1 MWIKELFIKN
11 FGKFSNK
18 KIELSSGINLI
29 YGENESGKSTMH
41 TFIRSCLYGMRKM
54 RGRAAKKDDFSR
66 YQPWENGNYYAG
78 SLRFVCGNKIFR
90 LERDFMKGTEGG
102 KLVCETDGE
111 LLSLENGDLNMLL
124 GDVGET
130 AFLNTVC
137 IGQLKNETDEGLVS
151 ELQNFI
157 ANFQESGDRNI
168 NMEKAMQL
176 LRSEKKELEKQES
189 KEKTRQ
195 EEKLQ
200 KISAHMQYL
209 KEEAD
214 VCETE
219 IETIKKKREHVTQ
232 LLKELPK
239 KQVIEEEPDEGDDE
253 EDVQPSG
260 KSPVFILLVE
270 MVILF
275 LLTLIGYVSRDVSF
289 MKWIIMIVG
298 LVSMGV
304 TALGLKLN
312 NAYEEDEEEGE
323 NDVEDDDLEEDEE
336 EEDSAEDSFERVEA
350 RREELRRR
358 WNKLDGQLEM
368 MQNRLEEKQTQL
380 ENCRQESLSYIEA
393 GTGENYRL
401 RKEKREALDLA
412 MKQMQ
417 QVMRQ
422 MQGSIGGYL
431 KKRTSEIFRE
441 ITEGAYTQVQ
451 MEENLCIG
459 VHTRDQYIPLEQ
471 LSRGTIWQVYFA
483 YRMAAGEILGQEEP
497 LPILLDDA
505 FVMYDDVRLAQV
517 LGWLERLDRQVLIFT
532 CQNRE
537 KELME
542 QLEIAYYQVVLD

>member
-542 QLEIAYYQVVLD
+542 QLEIAYHQVVLD

>member
-78 SLRFVCGNKIFR
+78 RLRFVCGIKIFR

-542 QLEIAYYQVVLD
+542 QLEIAYHQVVLD